1 MKRIWQLVQE
11 IVFTIVAGLVGVG
24 MIYWVIFI
32 VDLSKN
38 LPWGEWY
45 EKSFKILS
53 KQWIWSYN

>member
-1 MKRIWQLVQE
+1 
-11 IVFTIVAGLVGVG
+11 

>member
-38 LPWGEWY
+38 LP
-45 EKSFKILS
+45 
-53 KQWIWSYN
+53 